1 VRQNECIIS
10 LLSLCVIA
18 IAFGAGGKGPGEES
32 APVPPH
38 VVNGQ
43 NDI

>member
-10 LLSLCVIA
+10 LLSLCVIG
-18 IAFGAGGKGPGEES
+18 IAFGAGGGVPGEES
-32 APVPPH
+32 APVPPYI
-38 VVNGQ
+38 VTGQ